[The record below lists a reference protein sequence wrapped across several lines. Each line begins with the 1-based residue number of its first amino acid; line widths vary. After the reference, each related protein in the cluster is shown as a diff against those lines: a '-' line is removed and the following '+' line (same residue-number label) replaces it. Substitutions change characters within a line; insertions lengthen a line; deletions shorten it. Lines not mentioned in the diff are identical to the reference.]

1 MIAFAAFRIPSGGP
15 ETTTRPFCPTFSSQ
29 PVWSLIMLTMYPFL
43 PINLGT
49 FVGDILTISPF
60 GTFPSPG
67 PRIEICGSLDLSK
80 ASILQSSRS
89 PTLNLLLRSCVAGEN
104 SLPKTNEAGGEAE
117 NEEVMSISQTDPSQ
131 IEILSH
137 TRASTSR

>member
-1 MIAFAAFRIPSGGP
+1 MAFAAFRIPSGGP

-29 PVWSLIMLTMYPFL
+29 PVCALIMLTMYPFL

-89 PTLNLLLRSCVAGEN
+89 PTLNLLLRSCVAGGE
-104 SLPKTNEAGGEAE
+104 SLTKTNKAGGGLQDHELMA
-117 NEEVMSISQTDPSQ
+117 I
-131 IEILSH
+131 
-137 TRASTSR
+137 

>member
-1 MIAFAAFRIPSGGP
+1 M
-15 ETTTRPFCPTFSSQ
+15 SSQ
-29 PVWSLIMLTMYPFL
+29 AVCALIMLTMYPFL

-60 GTFPSPG
+60 GTFPNPG

-89 PTLNLLLRSCVAGEN
+89 PTLNLLLRSCVAGGD
-104 SLPKTNEAGGEAE
+104 SLPQTNEAGAE
-117 NEEVMSISQTDPSQ
+117 PENDRM
-131 IEILSH
+131 IETFHPQLH
-137 TRASTSR
+137 KLLTLAPTLALADR

>member
-1 MIAFAAFRIPSGGP
+1 MIAFAAFTIPSGGP

-29 PVWSLIMLTMYPFL
+29 PVLSLIMLTMYPFL

-49 FVGDILTISPF
+49 FVGDILTISPL

-89 PTLNLLLRSCVAGEN
+89 PTLNLLLRSCVAGVRP
-104 SLPKTNEAGGEAE
+104 SPDLTQQGGAPAE
-117 NEEVMSISQTDPSQ
+117 NGVDV
-131 IEILSH
+131 LSPH
-137 TRASTSR
+137 VP

>member
-1 MIAFAAFRIPSGGP
+1 M
-15 ETTTRPFCPTFSSQ
+15 SSQ
-29 PVWSLIMLTMYPFL
+29 AVCALIMLTMYPFL

-49 FVGDILTISPF
+49 FVGDILTISPL

-67 PRIEICGSLDLSK
+67 PRTEICGSLDLSN

-104 SLPKTNEAGGEAE
+104 SLPKTNEAGGEPKNDE
-117 NEEVMSISQTDPSQ
+117 LMCIFQPDSHQT
-131 IEILSH
+131 INV
-137 TRASTSR
+137 